1 MKFAIIYIINEK
13 SLRKYTQK
21 ISAYILSN
29 NYMKR
34 NTRKN
39 IPFTYS
45 KEDYNSNDGMLTTIW
60 GPSMWHCLHTI
71 SFNYP
76 VNPTNEDKKNYMNFV
91 LNLKNV
97 LPCGK
102 CRKNLTKNF
111 KKLPLTMSN
120 MKSRETFSKYVY
132 DLHEIINKMLC
143 KKSKFTY
150 EDIRL
155 RYENFR
161 ARCINNKTKK
171 LVNKSIKEKGCVIP
185 FYGKKSKCVL
195 QIVPDDMKCD
205 TFQIGKGIV

>member
-1 MKFAIIYIINEK
+1 M
-13 SLRKYTQK
+13 
-21 ISAYILSN
+21 
-29 NYMKR
+29 R

-39 IPFTYS
+39 VSSKFYS

-76 VNPTNEDKKNYMNFV
+76 VYPTKEDKYNYMNFIK
-91 LNLKNV
+91 NLKYV

-102 CRKNLTKNF
+102 CRNNLVKNF
-111 KKLPLTMSN
+111 KKLPLNISH

-132 DLHEIINKMLC
+132 NLHEIINNMLC
-143 KKSKFTY
+143 KKSNLTY
-150 EDIRL
+150 ENVRE

-161 ARCINNKTKK
+161 ARCMNNKTKK
-171 LVNKSIKEKGCVIP
+171 HVKTFLKEKGCVVP

-195 QIVPDDMKCD
+195 HIIPDDVKCESIQ
-205 TFQIGKGIV
+205 FNQG

>member
-1 MKFAIIYIINEK
+1 
-13 SLRKYTQK
+13 
-21 ISAYILSN
+21 
-29 NYMKR
+29 MKR

-76 VNPTNEDKKNYMNFV
+76 VYPTDEDKRNYMNFII
-91 LNLKNV
+91 NLKNI

-111 KKLPLTMSN
+111 KKLPLNMSN
-120 MKSRETFSKYVY
+120 MKSRETFSKYIY
-132 DLHEIINKMLC
+132 DLHEVINKMLC

-150 EDIRL
+150 EDIRV

-171 LVNKSIKEKGCVIP
+171 QINKNIKEKGCVIP

-205 TFQIGKGIV
+205 TFQIGKDKSLL